1 MQHSNTKKSEIIF
14 QSLAKVVK
22 REREKQNKSLRV
34 LADEY
39 DIQKSLLSRLEN
51 GINEPKLISIW
62 TISET
67 LNMPV
72 SELLKLVEE
81 ELPEDFSLT
90 DR

>member
-1 MQHSNTKKSEIIF
+1 MQHANTKKSEIIF
-14 QSLAKVVK
+14 KALAKVI
-22 REREKQNKSLRV
+22 RQEREKQNKSLRV

-62 TISET
+62 TISEA

-72 SELLKLVEE
+72 SELIKLVEN
-81 ELPEDFSLT
+81 ELPENFSLT
-90 DR
+90 DK